1 GGNKKK
7 STKAAPAK
15 PLAASTAG
23 DEAAAPADAAA
34 RWYRDPLTKAA
45 LKPSEPSEPGGKT
58 EFARKKGG
66 EALAQLAKAFRS
78 DMQTS
83 RSFADRFAIRVLESG
98 TQADRVGVMTGLVR
112 DHPLESLAHLEA
124 LVAMVTPKA
133 KRDAL
138 TVLDAVKSLF
148 LEHLLPPGRRLVPL
162 DRRPFTRLAP
172 VLARKGRDAA
182 RHVRALWYFEERLGQ
197 LLQQFLDRLDGL
209 LRDPVDAARL
219 RAVAAVAELAVG
231 HRDCRSRAMAS
242 LANKLGDPS
251 RRVCGAALH
260 RLRLLAVKR
269 PEMKAALVDEIER
282 LLFRGNADS
291 AAARGVNSGVARTH
305 RYAVCLLCQLP
316 LTAADTNA
324 GGVAGRLAG
333 IYLAFF
339 KAAAKRQEV
348 AGRLFAGLL
357 TGLHRALPFCGPDKL
372 AELSEHARLLF
383 GLVHLAGFNVGVQC
397 LLVLFQLVQRDPSLS
412 DRFYRALYQRLLDIG
427 PVAKRAMLMHLLYRS
442 LSWDSRL
449 PRVRAF
455 VRRILQV
462 ATMQDSAFAC
472 ASLLLIG
479 QLEGDRPGLV
489 TDMLS
494 GGAAPATADAT
505 TGTPMAAAAAAA
517 AASYDPLSRQPE
529 FCGAEAEPLWELP
542 HYLSHCHPSVRL
554 FASQIIAKQPI
565 VYDGDPLADFSLA
578 KFLER
583 FSFKNPKKAPPP
595 GDPSARFRP
604 RRRSSSAAG
613 AKLAPSREELA
624 RIPDEASVAPTERH
638 LHRYLRI
645 VGEGRRPPDDFDSDA
660 SSVGDEEFD
669 DFLEDF
675 EQGLSGDAEAA
686 DFADDFGRADAERRK
701 KSAKQSTKQ
710 KAAGQDGDDS
720 VDDDVG
726 ESDGEDDIDMLD
738 DEELSDL
745 GMSSDGEDY
754 EVSGGNR
761 EENGDVDID
770 AEGFAEM
777 LEGDSADQAKA
788 AKRAHWDRVRS
799 DRIDRRAGPPKSR
812 KRRETGG
819 GGGGGGSRAKKRAR
833 TGR

>member
-1 GGNKKK
+1 
-7 STKAAPAK
+7 
-15 PLAASTAG
+15 
-23 DEAAAPADAAA
+23 
-34 RWYRDPLTKAA
+34 
-45 LKPSEPSEPGGKT
+45 
-58 EFARKKGG
+58 
-66 EALAQLAKAFRS
+66 
-78 DMQTS
+78 
-83 RSFADRFAIRVLESG
+83 
-98 TQADRVGVMTGLVR
+98 
-112 DHPLESLAHLEA
+112 
-124 LVAMVTPKA
+124 
-133 KRDAL
+133 
-138 TVLDAVKSLF
+138 
-148 LEHLLPPGRRLVPL
+148 
-162 DRRPFTRLAP
+162 
-172 VLARKGRDAA
+172 
-182 RHVRALWYFEERLGQ
+182 
-197 LLQQFLDRLDGL
+197 
-209 LRDPVDAARL
+209 
-219 RAVAAVAELAVG
+219 
-231 HRDCRSRAMAS
+231 
-242 LANKLGDPS
+242 
-251 RRVCGAALH
+251 
-260 RLRLLAVKR
+260 
-269 PEMKAALVDEIER
+269 AALVDEIER

-372 AELSEHARLLF
+372 AELSEHA
-383 GLVHLAGFNVGVQC
+383 QC

-479 QLEGDRPGLV
+479 QLEGDRPGLRRRRP
-489 TDMLS
+489 
-494 GGAAPATADAT
+494 GPRRRHHRH
-505 TGTPMAAAAAAA
+505 PMAAAAAAA

-554 FASQIIAKQPI
+554 FASQIICK
-565 VYDGDPLADFSLA
+565 
-578 KFLER
+578 R

-638 LHRYLRI
+638 LHRYLR
-645 VGEGRRPPDDFDSDA
+645 P
-660 SSVGDEEFD
+660 SSARAAGHRTISTRTPARLATRNFD

-675 EQGLSGDAEAA
+675 EQVACRPTRKRPTLPTISAEPTLN
-686 DFADDFGRADAERRK
+686 GEK

-726 ESDGEDDIDMLD
+726 ESDGLRTTSTCLTMRSCPIW
-738 DEELSDL
+738 

-777 LEGDSADQAKA
+777 LRRRLGRSGEGGQAGPLGPGFA
-788 AKRAHWDRVRS
+788 STA
-799 DRIDRRAGPPKSR
+799 IDRRAGPPKSR
-812 KRRETGG
+812 KRRGNWRRRRR
-819 GGGGGGSRAKKRAR
+819 GGGSRAKKSWAR

>member
-1 GGNKKK
+1 TAPGGNKKK

-45 LKPSEPSEPGGKT
+45 LKPSEPSEPGGKA

-83 RSFADRFAIRVLESG
+83 RSFAIDRFAIRVLESG

-260 RLRLLAVKR
+260 RLRLLAAKQ

-494 GGAAPATADAT
+494 GGAAPAPADAT
-505 TGTPMAAAAAAA
+505 TGTPMAAAA

-554 FASQIIAKQPI
+554 FRLPDYCKVSHCT
-565 VYDGDPLADFSLA
+565 
-578 KFLER
+578 
-583 FSFKNPKKAPPP
+583 PPP

-624 RIPDEASVAPTERH
+624 RIPDEAS
-638 LHRYLRI
+638 
-645 VGEGRRPPDDFDSDA
+645 
-660 SSVGDEEFD
+660 
-669 DFLEDF
+669 
-675 EQGLSGDAEAA
+675 
-686 DFADDFGRADAERRK
+686 
-701 KSAKQSTKQ
+701 
-710 KAAGQDGDDS
+710 
-720 VDDDVG
+720 
-726 ESDGEDDIDMLD
+726 
-738 DEELSDL
+738 
-745 GMSSDGEDY
+745 
-754 EVSGGNR
+754 
-761 EENGDVDID
+761 
-770 AEGFAEM
+770 
-777 LEGDSADQAKA
+777 
-788 AKRAHWDRVRS
+788 
-799 DRIDRRAGPPKSR
+799 
-812 KRRETGG
+812 
-819 GGGGGGSRAKKRAR
+819 
-833 TGR
+833 